1 MARVA
6 GMLLTAWWS
15 SLVSAMNQVLVV
27 GKMDDCTYAPGTI
40 LLAKLSVGLPAMR
53 HNMCGIAVR
62 KTLRASRRGHSF
74 NSRISGVRLSFFP
87 GLTRLGSV
95 PLILRQALQMRRILG
110 YKVATSRRSPGSV
123 HGLQRPHCLEE
134 DRYAGDPWRKLR

>member
-1 MARVA
+1 
-6 GMLLTAWWS
+6 
-15 SLVSAMNQVLVV
+15 
-27 GKMDDCTYAPGTI
+27 
-40 LLAKLSVGLPAMR
+40 
-53 HNMCGIAVR
+53 MCGIAVR

-87 GLTRLGSV
+87 GLTLLGSV

-123 HGLQRPHCLEE
+123 HDLHARIALKKIATRVIHGESCDKQ
-134 DRYAGDPWRKLR
+134 